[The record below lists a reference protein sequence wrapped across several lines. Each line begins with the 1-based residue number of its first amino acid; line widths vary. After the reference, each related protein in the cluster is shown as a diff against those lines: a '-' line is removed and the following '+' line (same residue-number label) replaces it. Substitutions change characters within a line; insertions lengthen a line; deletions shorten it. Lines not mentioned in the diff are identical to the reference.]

1 MKITDINFK
10 ELFKNV
16 EASAWYG
23 GGNSER
29 YITDGINLVIINGYT
44 YEPGYESFSATHKII
59 LNGETLF
66 GKDSRNV
73 EAYHNEEYTFG
84 KLKSDEEAINYIK
97 NVFGEKEISISN
109 DDPTENEEQDDDDDE
124 EELE

>member
-1 MKITDINFK
+1 MKIIDINFK

-29 YITDGINLVIINGYT
+29 YITDGDNLLFIKGYT
-44 YEPGYESFSATHKII
+44 YEPGYESFSTAHKIV

-66 GKDSRNV
+66 GIDSQNV

-84 KLKSDEEAINYIK
+84 KLKSDDEAINYIK
-97 NVFGEKEISISN
+97 NIFGEKEISISY
-109 DDPTENEEQDDDDDE
+109 DDPTENQEQDDEEDE
-124 EELE
+124 EEF

>member
-29 YITDGINLVIINGYT
+29 YITDGNNLLFIEGYT
-44 YEPGYESFSATHKII
+44 YEPGYESFSATHKIV
-59 LNGETLF
+59 LDGEVLF
-66 GKDSRNV
+66 GTDSRNV
-73 EAYHNEEYTFG
+73 GAYHNEEYTFG
-84 KLKSDEEAINYIK
+84 KLKSDDEAIEYVK
-97 NVFGEKEISISN
+97 NIFGEKEISISY
-109 DDPTENEEQDDDDDE
+109 DDPTENQEQNEEDE
-124 EELE
+124 EDEL

>member
-10 ELFKNV
+10 EIFKNV

-29 YITDGINLVIINGYT
+29 YITDGKNLLVISGYT
-44 YEPGYESFSATHKII
+44 YEPGYESFSTTHKMS

-66 GKDSRNV
+66 GTDSKNIG
-73 EAYHNEEYTFG
+73 AYHNEEYTFG
-84 KLKSDEEAINYIK
+84 KLNSDNEAIEHIK
-97 NVFGEKEISISN
+97 NIFGENEITISYDN
-109 DDPTENEEQDDDDDE
+109 PTENQEQDDEEDE
-124 EELE
+124 EEF